1 MQQSDPWIWFVFYL
15 ALGACLGTVMYR
27 SDFCMAAILRD
38 VFLFKDR
45 ERLRHLLLAIVLT
58 FILFSL
64 TINLLKSTPV
74 NFPGFS
80 QASLLGI
87 LGGFVFGVG
96 MVLAGGCVIS
106 TLYKVA
112 GGNLTYLLVFGGIV
126 VGSLIYAE
134 MFPWLLAAETQLS
147 LDMPSSLMMIWP
159 QGTLT
164 ATWILAILFP
174 LVLIQGFRKGQWHVN
189 AAVEGYLQ
197 PWLAAVLL
205 ALINVSAFLFS
216 GWPVGIST
224 AYAKIGAF
232 FENLIASDH
241 VATLAYF
248 NRTTLEAMIG
258 NTIYR
263 GSAGPTWDLF
273 SMTEGALMMGVL
285 LGAFVNAL
293 LLKEFRIYGFPPAR
307 QGCFAFVG
315 GILLALGARMAN
327 GCNIKHLLGGLPLL
341 SLQSMLFI
349 AGLLAGIWFG
359 TKLLPRII
367 LR

>member
-1 MQQSDPWIWFVFYL
+1 MLHNDPWIWFVFYL
-15 ALGACLGTVMYR
+15 GLGACLGTVMYR

-38 VFLFKDR
+38 IFLFNDR
-45 ERLRHLLLAIVLT
+45 ERLRHLVLAIVLT

-64 TINLLKSTPV
+64 TINFFKAPSV
-74 NFPGFS
+74 NIPGFS

-126 VGSLIYAE
+126 VGSLVYAE
-134 MFPWLLAAETQLS
+134 IFSLLSAAEAHLT
-147 LDMPSSLMMIWP
+147 LDMPSNLMLIWP
-159 QGTLT
+159 QGRQA

-174 LVLIQGFRKGQWHVN
+174 LVFIHGFRKGQWHVN
-189 AAVEGYLQ
+189 AEVEGYLQ

-205 ALINVSAFLFS
+205 ALINASAFLFS

-232 FENLIASDH
+232 FENLIAPDH

-248 NRTTLEAMIG
+248 NRSTLDAMIG
-258 NTIYR
+258 NVVYR
-263 GSAGPTWDLF
+263 GSAGPSWDLF
-273 SMTEGALMMGVL
+273 SMTEGALMVGVL

-293 LLKEFRIYGFPPAR
+293 LLKEFRIYGFPPVR
-307 QGCFAFVG
+307 QGSMAFFG

-341 SLQSMLFI
+341 SLQSMLFV
-349 AGLLAGIWFG
+349 AGLLAGVRFG